1 MKPLLEVENLR
12 AHFFMP
18 SGVLKAADGVSF
30 QIQPGEIVALAG
42 ESGSGKSVTTQCIM
56 RLLPSPGRIVEGAIR
71 FKGEDLLS
79 LSPEEMRQIRGMHIS
94 IILQDAMAALN
105 PVITVGEQVADVLL
119 AHITDSA
126 KMAWEKAVGLLGQ
139 MGIPRAKERARYYAH
154 EFSGGMQQRV
164 VISTAL
170 ACNPELIIADEPTT
184 ALDVTIQLQILSLLL
199 EAREKMGSAI
209 LYISHDLAT
218 VVSICDRIMIMYAG
232 EIVESAPTREI
243 LANSLHPYTRG
254 LIDSIPSLGERPM
267 EFLPAIPG
275 LPPNP
280 VDLPPTCRFAPRC
293 SYVMDE
299 CLARSPELVER
310 VRGHHVRCFLDDE
323 EGAK

>member
-1 MKPLLEVENLR
+1 MKPLLEVNNLC
-12 AHFFMP
+12 AYFFMP
-18 SGVLKAADGVSF
+18 SGILKATDGVSF

-71 FKGEDLLS
+71 LKGKDLLS
-79 LSPEEMRQIRGMHIS
+79 LSSGEMRRIRGRHIS
-94 IILQDAMAALN
+94 VILQDAMAALN
-105 PVITVGEQVADVLL
+105 PVIPVGEQVADILL
-119 AHITDSA
+119 AHTPDSG
-126 KMAWEKAVGLLGQ
+126 KGAWEKAVELLGK
-139 MGIPRAKERARYYAH
+139 MGIPRARERANYYAH

-199 EAREKMGSAI
+199 EAREKLGSAI

-218 VVSICDRIMIMYAG
+218 AVSICDRIMIMYAG

-243 LANSLHPYTRG
+243 LTNPMHPYARG
-254 LIDSIPSLGERPM
+254 LIDSIPSLGEHPT
-267 EFLPAIPG
+267 EFLRAIPG

-280 VDLPPTCRFAPRC
+280 MDLPPTCRFAPRC
-293 SYVMDE
+293 SYVKDE
-299 CLARSPELVER
+299 CLARRPELVER
-310 VRGHHVRCFLDDE
+310 VPGHHVRCFLDE
-323 EGAK
+323 EEMK